1 MNIFY
6 ISLGPDC
13 HTAANLNML
22 KKRHMSLPFDWLSM
36 SEKLGI
42 KYININIET
51 NFKYFVSNMKKNNKG
66 NYYSEKFPY
75 VTFPH
80 HNFLQDTSE
89 FNKVKLKYFF
99 SETDER
105 QDGTNIDKF
114 KRRTNR
120 FLNIINN
127 PKNKCVFCY
136 HISLVTWKNKDDLQ
150 YILEQIKIFL
160 KKCMTKYKFLLYILI
175 KNSDI
180 AEDIPK
186 DQFYNGVY
194 LRVYKI
200 DLSKNKDF
208 GNAQDFKKI
217 LDSL

>member
-1 MNIFY
+1 
-6 ISLGPDC
+6 
-13 HTAANLNML
+13 ML

-66 NYYSEKFPY
+66 NYYSE
-75 VTFPH
+75 
-80 HNFLQDTSE
+80 NFHMLHFHTIIFYKTSE
-89 FNKVKLKYFF
+89 FNKLKLKYFF
-99 SETDER
+99 SETNER
-105 QDGTNIDKF
+105 QDRTNIDKF
-114 KRRTNR
+114 KRRANR

-200 DLSKNKDF
+200 DLSKI
-208 GNAQDFKKI
+208 KI
-217 LDSL
+217 LEMLKISKKY